1 MKRPGYEERIG
12 RYGRPLADA
21 FLEMLEL
28 PAEARVLDVGCG
40 SGALT
45 VRLAEAL
52 GSDHVAGVDPAAD
65 DLALC
70 ASRVPGA
77 ELRVGVADDLPWGDD
92 AMDAVVSQ
100 LVVGLVPDAPAAL
113 DEMTRV
119 CRPGGVVAG
128 CVWDFGAGMTV
139 LRAFWDAAL
148 AVDPGAAAY
157 DQASAQRYTTREEIG
172 ALWEAG
178 GLERVTTG
186 ALEVSADY
194 RDADDLWLPLAAPDG
209 GPGRYLAT
217 VDAARQEQVR
227 ELLLRNLGDPQGPF
241 RLSARAWYAK
251 GQVAPVTRAAD

>member
-1 MKRPGYEERIG
+1 VKRLGYEERIG
-12 RYGRPLADA
+12 RYSRPLADA
-21 FLEMLEL
+21 FIEVLEL
-28 PAEARVLDVGCG
+28 PAGARVLDVGCG

-52 GSDHVAGVDPAAD
+52 GSGIVAGLDPDAD
-65 DLALC
+65 DLVLC

-77 ELRVGVADDLPWGDD
+77 ELRVGVADDLPWGDG

-100 LVVGLVPDAPAAL
+100 LVVGLVSDATAAL
-113 DEMTRV
+113 SEMTRV
-119 CRPGGVVAG
+119 CRPDGVVSG

-148 AVDPGAAAY
+148 AIDPGAAAY
-157 DQASAQRYTTREEIG
+157 DQASTQRYTTREEIG
-172 ALWEAG
+172 DLWEAG

-194 RDADDLWLPLAAPDG
+194 RDTDDLWLPLAAPDG

-217 VDAARQEQVR
+217 VDDGHQERVR

-241 RLSARAWYAK
+241 RLSARAWYAR
-251 GQVAPVTRAAD
+251 GHVAAVAP

>member
-1 MKRPGYEERIG
+1 MRRPGYEERIG
-12 RYGRPLADA
+12 RYSMPLADA
-21 FLEMLEL
+21 FLRVLDL
-28 PAEARVLDVGCG
+28 PAGARVLDVGCG

-52 GSDHVAGVDPAAD
+52 GPGNVAGLDPDAD

-77 ELRVGVADDLPWGDD
+77 ELRAGVADDLPWGDD

-100 LVVGLVPDAPAAL
+100 LVVGLVPDATAAL
-113 DEMTRV
+113 SEMTRV
-119 CRPGGVVAG
+119 CRPDGVVAG

-148 AVDPGAAAY
+148 AIDQGAAAY
-157 DQASAQRYTTREEIG
+157 DQASTQRYTTREEIG
-172 ALWEAG
+172 DLWEAG

-186 ALEVSADY
+186 ALEVSANY
-194 RDADDLWLPLAAPDG
+194 RDTDDLWLPLAAPDG

-217 VDAARQEQVR
+217 VDDGHRERVR

-241 RLSARAWYAK
+241 RLSARAWYAR
-251 GQVAPVTRAAD
+251 GHVAAVAP

>member
-1 MKRPGYEERIG
+1 MTQPGYEERIG
-12 RYGRPLADA
+12 RYSRPLADA
-21 FLEMLEL
+21 FLEVLDL
-28 PAEARVLDVGCG
+28 PAGARVLDVGCG

-45 VRLAEAL
+45 VRLADAL
-52 GSDHVAGVDPAAD
+52 GPDSVAGLDPDAE
-65 DLALC
+65 DLARC

-77 ELRVGVADDLPWGDD
+77 ELRVGVADDLPWDD
-92 AMDAVVSQ
+92 DTMDAVVSQ
-100 LVVGLVPDAPAAL
+100 LVVGLLPDAPAAL

-148 AVDPGAAAY
+148 AIDPGAAPY

-186 ALEVSADY
+186 ALEVSAGY
-194 RDADDLWLPLAAPDG
+194 RDADDLWLPLTAVDG

-217 VDAARQEQVR
+217 VDAGHQARVR
-227 ELLLRNLGDPQGPF
+227 ELLLHDLGDPEGPF
-241 RLSARAWYAK
+241 RLSARAWFAK
-251 GQVAPVTRAAD
+251 GHVVGR